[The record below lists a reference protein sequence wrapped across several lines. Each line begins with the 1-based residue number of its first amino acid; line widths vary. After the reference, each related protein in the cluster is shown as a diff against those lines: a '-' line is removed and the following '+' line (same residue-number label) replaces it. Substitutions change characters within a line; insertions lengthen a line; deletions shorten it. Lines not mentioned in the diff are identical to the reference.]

1 MKLSRSNNIFLIL
14 NLFSNQDRRRIAVIS
29 FLQITL
35 GLLDLAGVVAIGL
48 LGSVATL
55 GVTSTE
61 PGGNTKRLLEF
72 LGLEDQG
79 LSYQISALGLTAAM
93 VLIVKTVLS
102 AFFSL
107 KIINFLSSR
116 TATISSDFI
125 GKLLRRNLEGLNRLK
140 PNEVLFAM
148 STGINT
154 LTMGVLV
161 QSISIVVDASLLF
174 LLGFA
179 LLVTDPVLAIFT
191 LAYFASISAGLYQQL
206 NTKSRNL
213 GRKSSDLFLI
223 MHNRINE
230 LLGNYREITVKNLRG
245 SYLQKI
251 EENRDALSKVLAR
264 LSFYPNLSKY
274 ALEVGLVFG
283 ALVISSYQLVFNNSS
298 GAVATLGV
306 FLIASLRIAPAL
318 LRIQQSLTSM
328 KRALGQSESTLLM
341 LRRLQE
347 VEPISS
353 SKGVFQTFH
362 KGFSPRIEFKEISFS
377 YEGQS
382 APIIKNFSLNVQ
394 PGSKVAIRGKSGV
407 GKTTLIDL
415 MLGLLEP
422 TNGEIQISGLSP
434 IKCFE
439 KWPGAVS
446 YVPQQVLI
454 IEGTI
459 RENLCIGFETDL
471 IPESRFYDSLRQ
483 CELEDLVKQ
492 LPEGLDTY
500 IGKGGRELSG
510 GQKQRLGIARSLMT
524 SPKLI
529 VLDEATSALDLATQN
544 KIRNTLMSKQNN
556 TTIVMISHQKN
567 TILGCDT
574 ILDIYSRGELVVSS
588 KKRKRRLV

>member
-1 MKLSRSNNIFLIL
+1 MNWSRSNNTVLIL
-14 NLFSNQDRRRIAVIS
+14 NLFSNQDQRRIALIS

-72 LGLEDQG
+72 LGLENQS
-79 LSYQISALGLTAAM
+79 LSYQISALGLTAAT

-102 AFFSL
+102 AIFSL

-125 GKLLRRNLEGLNRLK
+125 GKLLKRNLEGLNRLK
-140 PNEVLFAM
+140 PNEVIYAM

-161 QSISIVVDASLLF
+161 QGISIVVDASLLF

-179 LLVTDPVLAIFT
+179 LFVTDPVLAIFT

-213 GRKSSDLFLI
+213 GRKSSDLFLV

-251 EENRDALSKVLAR
+251 EENRVALSKVLAR

-328 KRALGQSESTLLM
+328 KRALGQSESTLVL

-347 VEPISS
+347 IEPISS
-353 SKGVFQTFH
+353 NKGEFQTFH
-362 KGFSPRIEFKEISFS
+362 KGFSPRIEFKEITFS
-377 YEGQS
+377 YDGQTS
-382 APIIKNFSLNVQ
+382 QIIKNFSLDVK

-422 TNGEIQISGLSP
+422 TNGEIRISGLSP
-434 IKCFE
+434 IECFE

-446 YVPQQVLI
+446 YVPQQVFI

-459 RENLCIGFETDL
+459 RENLSIGFETHL
-471 IPESRFYDSLRQ
+471 IPESRFYDSLRK
-483 CELEDLVKQ
+483 CELEDLVRE
-492 LPEGLDTY
+492 LPEGLDTF

-529 VLDEATSALDLATQN
+529 VLDEATSALDVVTQN
-544 KIRNTLMSKQNN
+544 KIRDTLIAKHDK
-556 TTIVMISHQKN
+556 TTMILISHQKN
-567 TILGCDT
+567 TISNCET
-574 ILDIYSRGELVVSS
+574 ILDMHSKGKLVVRTQ
-588 KKRKRRLV
+588 KRK